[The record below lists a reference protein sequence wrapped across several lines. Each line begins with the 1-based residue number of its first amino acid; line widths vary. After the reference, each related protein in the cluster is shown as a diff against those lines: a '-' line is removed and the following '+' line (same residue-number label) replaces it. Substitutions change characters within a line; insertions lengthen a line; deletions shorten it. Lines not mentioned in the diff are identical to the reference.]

1 MKECTRSKGKNKQ
14 STRRGK
20 AEKRDEDVSKK
31 TPWPVTTGPT
41 PGPSS
46 SVTKQ
51 PTMRKNE
58 VLNYTAE
65 KTWNLL
71 FILLRF

>member
-1 MKECTRSKGKNKQ
+1 MKECARSKGKNKQ
-14 STRRGK
+14 SNGRRK

-31 TPWPVTTGPT
+31 TSWPVKTGPT

-51 PTMRKNE
+51 PAMRKNE
-58 VLNYTAE
+58 VLNYTVA
-65 KTWNLL
+65 
-71 FILLRF
+71 RA

>member
-1 MKECTRSKGKNKQ
+1 MKECTRSKGKKKQ
-14 STRRGK
+14 SNRRGK

-31 TPWPVTTGPT
+31 TSWPVKAGPT

-51 PTMRKNE
+51 PTMRMNE
-58 VLNYTAE
+58 VLNYTAA
-65 KTWNLL
+65 KT
-71 FILLRF
+71 